1 MRKETIDT
9 NVYYRQFTKKMT
21 KFYKCNH
28 IPENIIE
35 SLLFE
40 YRNYIKEHLVA
51 TPELVARKIF
61 NYQFK
66 TDVEYAI
73 QQLSADLR

>member
-61 NYQFK
+61 DYQFN
-66 TDVEYAI
+66 TNVEYAT
-73 QQLSADLR
+73 QQLSADFH